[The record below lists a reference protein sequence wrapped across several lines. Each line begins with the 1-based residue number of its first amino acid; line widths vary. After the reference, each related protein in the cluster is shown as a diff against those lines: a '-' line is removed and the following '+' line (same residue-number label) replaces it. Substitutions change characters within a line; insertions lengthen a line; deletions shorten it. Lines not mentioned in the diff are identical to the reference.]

1 MYNATQNLNLPFGYC
16 LVWNRM
22 FIILCLLL
30 QFTVYFCVLNNTSK
44 SLYDINEYMINIATK
59 LYEDF
64 IDVVPKKY
72 IEIIQIFLKL
82 REYSVR
88 KFEWYGIFALKHV
101 VLDVLPYRHFDIGSL
116 KGKMVFVENFV

>member
-1 MYNATQNLNLPFGYC
+1 
-16 LVWNRM
+16 M

-88 KFEWYGIFALKHV
+88 KFE
-101 VLDVLPYRHFDIGSL
+101 
-116 KGKMVFVENFV
+116 

>member
-1 MYNATQNLNLPFGYC
+1 
-16 LVWNRM
+16 M
-22 FIILCLLL
+22 FL
-30 QFTVYFCVLNNTSK
+30 K
-44 SLYDINEYMINIATK
+44 KTK
-59 LYEDF
+59 LFEYI
-64 IDVVPKKY
+64 IDIVYKKY
-72 IEIIQIFLKL
+72 IEIMQIFSKL